1 MQPSHS
7 AKSMEDT
14 LSKKTSTSSP
24 PPRRDVTPSPKRAK
38 LELAEPD
45 MEVVCSSLQGDQT
58 GMAMPISQAFC
69 NFCQCPTKFCQCLD
83 HIVDN
88 EASPKHGVAAG
99 SGVCTPKDGVVA
111 DSPSADKG
119 IKPPSASPIANSGQR
134 DEFCTGCGFVKLACT
149 CLFGGP
155 KFQPLSI
162 IMQQKEQHPKQ
173 IDNEAKRA
181 AQPTGLSMEGP
192 TSSAQQPTMARES
205 STAHEETFKVPP
217 KGPKPPISVK
227 EFYESYVLPKL
238 DGPGPLFMEP
248 FLHVWV
254 PHRYCEVTCHKECP
268 NIQELR
274 DYMRYVY
281 TGHKSLSLWLTVEY
295 RASVGYR
302 VMLKSASYNQQQ
314 QLGSYVFR
322 GMRDG
327 KISKAAF
334 LWVDMLQLIMLL
346 AKRIEADPLI
356 VKSWFE
362 EAKLYLTTSNIGLEL
377 S

>member
-45 MEVVCSSLQGDQT
+45 ME
-58 GMAMPISQAFC
+58 
-69 NFCQCPTKFCQCLD
+69 
-83 HIVDN
+83 
-88 EASPKHGVAAG
+88 
-99 SGVCTPKDGVVA
+99 
-111 DSPSADKG
+111 
-119 IKPPSASPIANSGQR
+119 
-134 DEFCTGCGFVKLACT
+134 
-149 CLFGGP
+149 
-155 KFQPLSI
+155 
-162 IMQQKEQHPKQ
+162 
-173 IDNEAKRA
+173 
-181 AQPTGLSMEGP
+181 GLSMEGP
-192 TSSAQQPTMARES
+192 TSSAQQSTMARES
-205 STAHEETFKVPP
+205 STAHKETFKVPP

-238 DGPGPLFMEP
+238 DGPGPLFVEP

-302 VMLKSASYNQQQ
+302 VMLKSASNNQQQ